1 MTRNQGR
8 PNQEKE
14 TTSMKTKTIKT
25 SIRGASVAL
34 LVSAGLLLL
43 VAGTQRSHAGSN
55 PSQDL
60 GFPCSDGTLR
70 GTYGIQMHGT
80 TLVPPPVGGSQT
92 VIGVVKRTF
101 DGNGNF
107 TQIDNI
113 HGSVTGWTPDRPG
126 SGTYQVN
133 PDCTGSTQFQP
144 APGAPVIE
152 ERIVLVD
159 GGSQYYSV
167 TVSPLPVMI
176 STVAKRI
183 DPR

>member
-1 MTRNQGR
+1 
-8 PNQEKE
+8 
-14 TTSMKTKTIKT
+14 MKTKTIKT

-101 DGNGNF
+101 DGMGNF

-126 SGTYQVN
+126 SGTYHVN
-133 PDCTGSTQFQP
+133 PDCTGATQFQP

-159 GGSQYYSV
+159 GGSELYSV
-167 TVSPLPVMI
+167 TVSPLPFMV

-183 DPR
+183 APR

>member
-1 MTRNQGR
+1 M
-8 PNQEKE
+8 
-14 TTSMKTKTIKT
+14 KT

-34 LVSAGLLLL
+34 LVSASLLLL
-43 VAGTQRSHAGSN
+43 VAGTQGSRAGSN
-55 PSQDL
+55 LRQDL

-101 DGNGNF
+101 DGMGNF

-126 SGTYQVN
+126 SGTYHVN
-133 PDCTGSTQFQP
+133 PDCTGATQFQP

-159 GGSQYYSV
+159 GGSELYSV
-167 TVSPLPVMI
+167 TVSPLPFMV

-183 DPR
+183 APR

>member
-1 MTRNQGR
+1 
-8 PNQEKE
+8 
-14 TTSMKTKTIKT
+14 MKAKLVKT
-25 SIRGASVAL
+25 SIRAASVAL

-43 VAGTQRSHAGSN
+43 AAGTQSSRAGSDLRA
-55 PSQDL
+55 DL
-60 GFPCSDGTLR
+60 GFPCTDRTLR

-80 TLVPPPVGGSQT
+80 GPVPPPVGGSQT
-92 VIGVVKRTF
+92 LIGVVKRTF
-101 DGNGNF
+101 DGMGNF
-107 TQIDNI
+107 TQIDNV

-126 SGTYQVN
+126 TGTYQVN

-152 ERIVLVD
+152 ERIVIVD
-159 GGSQYYSV
+159 GGSELYSV
-167 TVSPLPVMI
+167 TVSPLPVMV

>member
-1 MTRNQGR
+1 
-8 PNQEKE
+8 
-14 TTSMKTKTIKT
+14 MKTSLVKT
-25 SIRGASVAL
+25 SVRGASVAL

-43 VAGTQRSHAGSN
+43 VAGTQGSGPASGEQNLGSHCTN
-55 PSQDL
+55 H
-60 GFPCSDGTLR
+60 TIR

-80 TLVPPPVGGSQT
+80 APVPPPVGGTQT
-92 VIGVVKRTF
+92 VIGVVTRTY
-101 DGNGNF
+101 DGMGNF

-133 PDCTGSTQFQP
+133 PDCTAATQFQP

-152 ERIVLVD
+152 ERIVIVD
-159 GGSQYYSV
+159 GGSELYSV
-167 TVSPLPVMI
+167 TVSPLPVMV

-183 DPR
+183 DRR